1 MKIRQLTFFLFL
13 WPLSIYAETG
23 FNELFDTELDILV
36 IQADRVATYHAEDI
50 KSALAS
56 TQTELEILNQTL
68 EQVLQQQPQHPILW
82 FIKGLNYSNLAAYHA
97 DSDRELSL
105 HYSEN
110 KQQAYIQA
118 MMLDNNNSPHLTA
131 AIYATMKHGLPLN
144 NKIKALQKELS
155 LGGNGENESYYWYL
169 HWSNINSLQQAG
181 RRQEAEQALMNM
193 QKEMKAR
200 GLDQSVYQQLVSQA
214 RKSIETPKTL
224 ARPVTSQTDEVETPP
239 EKTPAQSFTTQILWL
254 LITLSV
260 VLFIVAIIYERRQHK
275 KNQNKR

>member
-105 HYSEN
+105 HYREN

-200 GLDQSVYQQLVSQA
+200 GLDQSIYQQLVSQA

-224 ARPVTSQTDEVETPP
+224 ARPVTSQTDAVETPP

>member
-1 MKIRQLTFFLFL
+1 MKIRHLTFFLIL
-13 WPLSIYAETG
+13 WPLSLYADTG
-23 FNELFDTELDILV
+23 FNDLFNTELDIMV

-50 KSALAS
+50 KPALAS
-56 TQTELEILNQTL
+56 TQTELEMLNQTL

-97 DSDRELSL
+97 DSDRKLSL
-105 HYSEN
+105 NYNEK

-118 MMLDNNNSPHLTA
+118 MALDNNKSPHLTA

-144 NKIKALQKELS
+144 DKITALQKELS

-181 RRQEAEQALMNM
+181 RQQEAQQALMNM
-193 QKEMKAR
+193 QKEMKTR

-214 RKSIETPKTL
+214 KESIEQPKTITRT
-224 ARPVTSQTDEVETPP
+224 ARSQADTAEMPSQETPP
-239 EKTPAQSFTTQILWL
+239 QSLTMRILWL

-260 VLFIVAIIYERRQHK
+260 VLFIVAVIYERLQHK

>member
-224 ARPVTSQTDEVETPP
+224 ARPVTSQTDAVETPP

>member
-200 GLDQSVYQQLVSQA
+200 GLDQSIYQQLVSQA